1 MKTAVLFD
9 MDGVLID
16 TETVYARCLSMAFQE
31 KGYSIP
37 ASDFYCFA
45 GMEFQTKFETII
57 RARGRKNWRSPTAR
71 PSESCCWTLGRC

>member
-37 ASDFYCFA
+37 ASDFYLSLIHIS
-45 GMEFQTKFETII
+45 E
-57 RARGRKNWRSPTAR
+57 PTR
-71 PSESCCWTLGRC
+71 PY